1 MHGWGVCHDGAGPV
15 DLLARKLPEAEVQ
28 LECMWAVSE
37 FTEANG
43 GTRFCP
49 GSHLWPAGRVPRADE
64 IVAAEVPR
72 GSVLL
77 WLGSTLHGS
86 GASVPGTNRQGL
98 LLGYCLSWLRPEQNM
113 HFTCPADVA
122 AAMDDRMAVRIPT
135 KRLGETVLNF

>member
-1 MHGWGVCHDGAGPV
+1 M
-15 DLLARKLPEAEVQ
+15 ARKLPGAELQ

-49 GSHLWPAGRVPRADE
+49 GSHLWPASRIPRADE
-64 IVAAEVPR
+64 IAVAQVPR

-86 GASVPGTNRQGL
+86 GASAAGTTRQGL

-122 AAMDDRMAVRIPT
+122 AAMDERMSSLLGFAGIT
-135 KRLGETVLNF
+135 KSLGSAEQPPYVSGPVYATH